1 MVTEPAS
8 RSLRIALVSL
18 YALENNGIRYV
29 ATTLRRAG
37 FSVTE
42 IYFKD
47 WSNNR
52 FPWPQ
57 EQEIDALMRCLVERR
72 VDVVGLSVRA
82 SAFHRIATTLTR
94 RIHVQL
100 GLPVVWGGMHP
111 TFLPDQSIEQ
121 ADHIALGEVEAS
133 VVEFFERW
141 DRGRHPERTRGFWT
155 RQDGGVIR
163 NELAPPPA
171 DLDALPFR
179 DFGSHDDKLHI
190 DGGRITKGDP
200 YILNPEYT
208 LLASRGCPYWT
219 CSYCSNTVTK
229 PLYHGLAQ
237 DWRIRS
243 VENIV
248 QELELARG
256 LNPDIKVVRF
266 DDELFPMRKAW
277 LEELARQWPARV
289 GLPFE
294 VLVDP
299 RMVRED
305 RLRLM
310 QAAGL
315 RALCMGIQAAER
327 VNHELYHRD
336 TTDEQIRQAQGLFA
350 KLGIRSSLQIIWDD
364 PASTDDDKDA
374 LFHLLMGLDQP
385 FEIFLFG
392 LTIYPRTHL
401 ARRLLREGRI
411 GPQHVEGEGM
421 HAFEQFRVDLD
432 YPRPPSDL
440 RWLALLVLVNKPFV
454 TRGLLWRLYEES
466 RFVEDPRPLVMLAK
480 AANLANFARVGMG
493 LMRQGELS
501 PLMLRRWLNLDSMV
515 TM

>member
-1 MVTEPAS
+1 MSTQAPKP
-8 RSLRIALVSL
+8 RPRIALISL

-29 ATTLRRAG
+29 ATTLRQAG
-37 FSVTE
+37 FQVTE

-52 FPWPQ
+52 FPWPR
-57 EQEIDALMRCLVERR
+57 EVEIDALLRSLVERR
-72 VDVVGLSVRA
+72 IEVVGFSVRA

-100 GLPVVWGGMHP
+100 GLPVIWGGMHP
-111 TFLPDQSIEQ
+111 TFLPDRSIEQ
-121 ADHIALGEVEAS
+121 ADHIAIGEVEGC
-133 VVEFFERW
+133 VVEFFDRW
-141 DRGRHPERTRGFWT
+141 ARDDHPERTPGFWT
-155 RQDGGVIR
+155 RRDGVVIR
-163 NELAPPPA
+163 NPIAPPPA
-171 DLDALPFR
+171 DLDALPYR
-179 DFGSHDDKLHI
+179 DFASAEHKLYI
-190 DGGRITKGDP
+190 DGKRVSSGDP
-200 YILNPEYT
+200 YIINPEYT

-219 CSYCSNTVTK
+219 CTYCSNTVTR
-229 PLYHGLAQ
+229 PLYHKLAK

-248 QELELARG
+248 GELEAAKG
-256 LNPDIKVVRF
+256 LNPGIKVVRF
-266 DDELFPMRKAW
+266 DDEVFPMRRAW
-277 LEELARQWPARV
+277 LEELAEKWPARV

-299 RMVRED
+299 RLVRED

-327 VNHELYHRD
+327 VNHELYHRY
-336 TTDEQIRQAQGLFA
+336 TTDDQVRRAQGLFA
-350 KLGIRSSLQIIWDD
+350 KLGIRSSLQVIWDD
-364 PASTDDDKDA
+364 PASTEEDKDE
-374 LFHLLMGLDQP
+374 LFRLLMDLERP
-385 FEIFLFG
+385 FELYLFG

-432 YPRPPSDL
+432 YPRPAAEL
-440 RWLALLVLVNKPFV
+440 RWLALLVLLNKPFV
-454 TRGLLWRLYEES
+454 PRELLWRLY
-466 RFVEDPRPLVMLAK
+466 RDDRLKRNPRPLVLLAK
-480 AANLANFARVGMG
+480 AANLANFARVGTG
-493 LMRQGELS
+493 LVLEGELS
-501 PLMLRRWLNLDSMV
+501 LLTVRRWLNLDSMV

>member
-1 MVTEPAS
+1 MPAS
-8 RSLRIALVSL
+8 DPTARPRIALVSL

-29 ATTLRRAG
+29 ATMLRQAG
-37 FSVTE
+37 FPVTE

-57 EQEIDALMRCLVERR
+57 EVEIDALMRTLVERR
-72 VDVVGLSVRA
+72 AQVVGFSVRA

-111 TFLPDQSIEQ
+111 TFLPERSIEQ
-121 ADHIALGEVEAS
+121 ADHIALGEIEAS

-141 DRGRHPERTRGFWT
+141 GLGAQPERTPGFWS
-155 RQDGGVIR
+155 RIDGEVIR
-163 NELAPPPA
+163 RPLAPPPG

-179 DFGSHDDKLHI
+179 DFASAADKLHI
-190 DGGRITKGDP
+190 DGARIRPGDP
-200 YILNPEYT
+200 YIDNPEYT

-219 CSYCSNTVTK
+219 CTYCSNTVTR
-229 PLYHGLAQ
+229 PLYHKLAR

-248 QELELARG
+248 RELELAKS
-256 LNPDIKVVRF
+256 LAPDLKVVRF
-266 DDELFPMRKAW
+266 DDEVFPMRKAW
-277 LEELARQWPARV
+277 LEELAQKWPARV

-299 RMVRED
+299 RLVRED

-310 QAAGL
+310 KAAGL

-327 VNHELYHRD
+327 VNHELYHRYTSD
-336 TTDEQIRQAQGLFA
+336 DQIRRAQALFA
-350 KLGIRSSLQIIWDD
+350 RLGIRSSLQVIWDD
-364 PASTDDDKDA
+364 PASTEEDKDA
-374 LFHLLMGLDQP
+374 LFRLLMDLERP
-385 FEIFLFG
+385 FELYLFG

-432 YPRPPSDL
+432 YPRPPADL
-440 RWLALLVLVNKPFV
+440 RWLALLVLLNKPFV
-454 TRGLLWRLYEES
+454 PHELLWRLYRDE
-466 RFVEDPRPLVMLAK
+466 RLKRDPRPLILLAK
-480 AANLANFARVGMG
+480 AANLANFARVGAG
-493 LMRQGELS
+493 LVLEGELS
-501 PLMLRRWLNLDSMV
+501 MLTVRRWLNLDSMV

>member
-1 MVTEPAS
+1 MSPSQAYH
-8 RSLRIALVSL
+8 RPRIALVSL

-29 ATTLRRAG
+29 ATMLRQAG
-37 FSVTE
+37 FEVTE

-52 FPWPQ
+52 FPWPR
-57 EQEIDALMRCLVERR
+57 EEEIASLLSTLVDRNIE
-72 VDVVGLSVRA
+72 VVGFSVRA

-100 GLPVVWGGMHP
+100 GLPVIWGGMHP
-111 TFLPDQSIEQ
+111 TFLPERSIEQ
-121 ADHIALGEVEAS
+121 ADFISLGEVEGS

-141 DRGRHPERTRGFWT
+141 ARGDHPERTPGFWARKGT
-155 RQDGGVIR
+155 EIIR
-163 NELAPPPA
+163 NPIAAPPGE
-171 DLDALPFR
+171 LDTLPFR
-179 DFGSHDDKLHI
+179 DFASAEYKVHIEGSKVHI
-190 DGGRITKGDP
+190 GDP
-200 YILNPEYT
+200 YIQNPEYT

-219 CSYCSNTVTK
+219 CTYCSNTVTR
-229 PLYHGLAQ
+229 PLYHKLAR

-243 VENIV
+243 VENII
-248 QELELARG
+248 QELEQAKL
-256 LNPDIKVVRF
+256 LNPRIKVVRF
-266 DDELFPMRKAW
+266 DDEVFPMRKEW
-277 LEELARQWPARV
+277 LTELAEKWPVRV

-299 RMVRED
+299 RLVRED

-310 QAAGL
+310 KKAGL
-315 RALCMGIQAAER
+315 RALCMGIQASER
-327 VNHELYHRD
+327 VNHELYHRY
-336 TTDEQIRQAQGLFA
+336 TTNDQIRRAQANFA
-350 KLGIRSSLQIIWDD
+350 KVGIRSSLQVIWDD
-364 PASTDDDKDA
+364 PASTEQDKDD
-374 LFHLLMGLDQP
+374 LFRLLMDLERP
-385 FEIFLFG
+385 FELYLFG

-432 YPRPPSDL
+432 YPRPPSEL
-440 RWLALLVLVNKPFV
+440 RWLALLVLLNKPFV
-454 TRGLLWRLYEES
+454 SRELLWRLYNDE
-466 RFVEDPRPLVMLAK
+466 RLKRNPRPLVLLAK

-493 LMRQGELS
+493 LVLEGELS
-501 PLMLRRWLNLDSMV
+501 LLTVRRWLNLDSMV